1 MNEGAILAS
10 RAGRSGIDLRDLEE
24 AIDRVVAGPARTSRE
39 VSEREGEREREII
52 AYHEAGH
59 ALVAAHLPE
68 ADPVH
73 KVTIVARGSA
83 GGYTRLLPEED
94 RGLWSKRQ
102 FEAMLAVMM
111 GGQTAEELAF
121 GDITTGASND
131 LQNAS
136 RIARKMVTEYGM
148 SEGLGP
154 QTFDT
159 GQDMVFLGKE
169 LSQGRAHSDSMAE
182 KIDAEIGGLLNVA
195 RDTARKALRAQHE
208 KLTLIAQKLLADETI
223 EGWQLKELL
232 GVTAQDA
239 APA

>member
-1 MNEGAILAS
+1 
-10 RAGRSGIDLRDLEE
+10 
-24 AIDRVVAGPARTSRE
+24 
-39 VSEREGEREREII
+39 
-52 AYHEAGH
+52 
-59 ALVAAHLPE
+59 
-68 ADPVH
+68 
-73 KVTIVARGSA
+73 
-83 GGYTRLLPEED
+83 
-94 RGLWSKRQ
+94 
-102 FEAMLAVMM
+102 MM

-182 KIDAEIGGLLNVA
+182 KIDAEIGVVC
-195 RDTARKALRAQHE
+195 
-208 KLTLIAQKLLADETI
+208 LTWHGTRP
-223 EGWQLKELL
+223 
-232 GVTAQDA
+232 VR
-239 APA
+239 P